1 MADYFGQGYLN
12 AMDRFGDNLNI
23 PPISGSTQQKGE
35 PLVNIRE
42 IGVSIMATRDAIQ
55 PLVAKIRE
63 GASKVE
69 IGFMG
74 SGKGSIFSGQITPE
88 SVDSEQRRAIREIA
102 KVNKVELSTHASVGT
117 GGFAGFTNRGFDDT
131 TREQNVQELK
141 RAIDFAADTAQGGAI
156 TVHMDE
162 FIRPISEVEK
172 ETSPIK
178 FLAHPDEK
186 KTTTYYLVN
195 EQTGDIIR
203 SVSKD
208 VPVHVPVW
216 RRAKTGEKADEY
228 GNALDPFG
236 NRIPELDPKNKNKFL
251 LQTLDWRNDKAH
263 NDILRE
269 TEARNKIRAEK
280 GEPLLKPEQVYYELQ
295 VESKRYQ
302 LEGER
307 LFHMQDYNTVKKNID
322 TFKEREALLR
332 EMERV
337 KDPNQRLAMAA
348 NAGWEV
354 EDQQERKL
362 LMNAPG
368 KLAEAVKAKLD
379 REQHH
384 LSRINSAAISY
395 QEQLEEFQQSMNKIK
410 PMEEVAVKKS
420 VDSLGRAGLYA
431 YDVEQAKGL
440 NKDGKKPLFIAP
452 ENLFAEKYGSHPD
465 ELKTLILKSRK
476 NMADRLVQRG
486 MQKDKAQAI
495 ANDHI
500 KATLDIGHL
509 NTWRK
514 YFQGEAGESIEDQK
528 KRFNTWMLD
537 KIKELNKDKI
547 IGHVHIT
554 DNFGYHDEHLT
565 PGEGSAPIL
574 EFVKI
579 MKEQFAKEDR
589 PMDLVVEPGAQD
601 PAKQYEALY
610 GGWKLFGHSIYGL
623 SAPGAKTLD
632 FGQTQHNYFGHT
644 TPPQFLFGE
653 MALSDDYRGS
663 PFFTGLGLE

>member
-12 AMDRFGDNLNI
+12 AMDRFGDKLDI
-23 PPISGSTQQKGE
+23 GPISGSTQQKAE
-35 PLVNIRE
+35 PLLNIRE

-74 SGKGSIFSGQITPE
+74 AGKGSIFSGQITPE
-88 SVDSEQRRAIREIA
+88 SVDAEQRRAIREIA
-102 KVNKVELSTHASVGT
+102 KINKVELSTHASVGT

-162 FIRPISEVEK
+162 FIRPISEVERA
-172 ETSPIK
+172 ESPIK
-178 FLAHPDEK
+178 FLSHPDEK

-195 EQTGDIIR
+195 EQTGDIIK

-216 RRAKTGEKADEY
+216 RHAKKGENADEF

-236 NRIPELDPKNKNKFL
+236 NRIPELDPKNKNKFQ
-251 LQTLDWRNDKAH
+251 LQTLEWDNKKAP

-307 LFHMQDYNTVKKNID
+307 LFHMQDYNTVKKNIA
-322 TFKEREALLR
+322 KNQERAALLK
-332 EMERV
+332 EMEKI
-337 KDPNQRLAMAA
+337 KDPNQRLSMAA
-348 NAGWEV
+348 NAGWDV
-354 EDQQERKL
+354 DDPQERKL
-362 LMNAPG
+362 LMNSPG
-368 KLAEAVKAKLD
+368 KLAEGIQNALD

-395 QEQLEEFQQSMNKIK
+395 QEQLEEFQQSMKKIK
-410 PMEEVAVKKS
+410 PMEQVAVAKS
-420 VDSLGRAGLYA
+420 VDALGRAGLYA

-465 ELKTLILKSRK
+465 ELKTLILGSRK
-476 NMADRLVQRG
+476 DMAKRLVARG
-486 MQKDKAQAI
+486 MPEEKARDI

-514 YFQGEAGESIEDQK
+514 YFQGKEGESLADQG
-528 KRFNTWMLD
+528 KRFNEWMID
-537 KIKELNKDKI
+537 KIKELNKDRI

-574 EFVKI
+574 EFVKV
-579 MKEQFAKEDR
+579 MRDQFEKEGR

-623 SAPGAKTLD
+623 SAPGKKTLD

-653 MALSDDYRGS
+653 LALSDEYRGS